1 MHVCEETE
9 EKNEIRSV
17 LKEKMKVQFY
27 FIEEYLQ

>member
-9 EKNEIRSV
+9 EKNEIRNV
-17 LKEKMKVQFY
+17 LKEKIKVQFY